1 MKTEVKKLLNTLAF
15 SMPCITRLPICF
27 QRGPTFPSLPFFI
40 TDIDNSIVKS
50 AKSFLI
56 LSFPLIPLNVNS
68 APACL
73 SAVPILICT
82 DKSFWRGGG
91 ILPASD
97 SILSSKNVLTK
108 PLLLNKFLVKS
119 EDKKYTEGL
128 GLLGM
133 RK

>member
-1 MKTEVKKLLNTLAF
+1 
-15 SMPCITRLPICF
+15 MPWVTRLPICF
-27 QRGPTFPSLPFFI
+27 QRGPTFSSLPFI
-40 TDIDNSIVKS
+40 TDIDNSIVQCKIFS
-50 AKSFLI
+50 YSF
-56 LSFPLIPLNVNS
+56 FPLIPLNVNS

-91 ILPASD
+91 ILAASD
-97 SILSSKNVLTK
+97 VILSSKNALTK
-108 PLLLNKFLVKS
+108 PLLLNSFLVKS